1 MKLPATL
8 PIILDGGMGRELE
21 RIGAPFQQPEWS
33 AHALIESPHYVSQV
47 HRNFINAG
55 AEIITTNTYALVP
68 FHIGE
73 ERFNEQG
80 ADLIKLAAKLA
91 RDCVDLTYV
100 SDADVGDGDGDENN
114 VDVNN
119 SGKAISKVLVAGCI
133 PPVLG
138 SYRPDLFSI
147 TQAKPLLEA
156 LIVNQEPNID
166 FWLAETIS
174 SIAEASMVKSRTAQT
189 SKPTWIAFTVKDEIN
204 TESQLRSGETVFDA
218 VSQIAGQHVSA
229 ILFNCSAVEVMES
242 ALINA
247 KQALATLGL
256 EGKVQLGVYANNFP
270 PIGELRE
277 ANNDEGLSIIRK
289 DISPIKYREFVS
301 AWINAGASIV
311 GGCCG
316 VSAEHIKKLAELK

>member
-1 MKLPATL
+1 MKLPTTL

-33 AHALIESPHYVSQV
+33 AYALIESPHYVSEV

-73 ERFNEQG
+73 KRFKEQG
-80 ADLIKLAAKLA
+80 AELIKLAAKLA
-91 RDCVDLTYV
+91 RDCVN
-100 SDADVGDGDGDENN
+100 EN
-114 VDVNN
+114 DVNDN
-119 SGKAISKVLVAGCI
+119 VKVNSKVLIAGCI

-138 SYRPDLFSI
+138 SYRPDLFSV

-156 LIVNQEPNID
+156 LIVNQEADID

-174 SIAEASMVKSRTAQT
+174 SIEEATMIKARTAQT
-189 SKPTWIAFTVKDEIN
+189 NKATWIAFTVKDEIN
-204 TESQLRSGETVFDA
+204 TESRLRSGETVFDA

-242 ALINA
+242 ALLNA
-247 KQALATLGL
+247 KQALFALGL
-256 EGKVQLGVYANNFP
+256 EGEVQLGVYANNFP

-277 ANNDEGLSIIRK
+277 ANNDEGLSIIRN

-301 AWINAGASIV
+301 SWINAGASIV

-316 VSAEHIKKLAELK
+316 VSAEHIEKLAELK

>member
-1 MKLPATL
+1 MKLPTTL

-33 AHALIESPHYVSQV
+33 AHALIESPHYVSEV

-73 ERFNEQG
+73 KRFKEQG
-80 ADLIKLAAKLA
+80 AELIKLAAKLA
-91 RDCVDLTYV
+91 RDCVN
-100 SDADVGDGDGDENN
+100 EN
-114 VDVNN
+114 DVNDNVKVN
-119 SGKAISKVLVAGCI
+119 SNVLVAGCI

-138 SYRPDLFSI
+138 SYRPDLFSV

-156 LIVNQEPNID
+156 LIVNQEADID

-174 SIAEASMVKSRTAQT
+174 SIEEATMIKARTAQT
-189 SKPTWIAFTVKDEIN
+189 NKATWIAFTVKDEIN
-204 TESQLRSGETVFDA
+204 TESRLRSGETVFDA

-242 ALINA
+242 ALLNA
-247 KQALATLGL
+247 KQALLALGL
-256 EGKVQLGVYANNFP
+256 EGEVQLGVYANNFP

-277 ANNDEGLSIIRK
+277 ANNDEGLSIIRN

-301 AWINAGASIV
+301 SWINAGASIV

-316 VSAEHIKKLAELK
+316 VSAEHIEKLAELK

>member
-1 MKLPATL
+1 MKLPTTL

-33 AHALIESPHYVSQV
+33 AHALIESPHYVSEV

-73 ERFNEQG
+73 KRFREQG
-80 ADLIKLAAKLA
+80 AELIKLAAKLA
-91 RDCVDLTYV
+91 RDCVNENDV
-100 SDADVGDGDGDENN
+100 SENN
-114 VDVNN
+114 GNEN
-119 SGKAISKVLVAGCI
+119 SKVHSNVLVAGCI

-138 SYRPDLFSI
+138 SYRPDLFSV

-156 LIVNQEPNID
+156 LIVNQEADID

-174 SIAEASMVKSRTAQT
+174 SIEEATMIKARTAQT
-189 SKPTWIAFTVKDEIN
+189 NKATWIAFTVKDEIN
-204 TESQLRSGETVFDA
+204 TESRLRSGETVFDA

-242 ALINA
+242 ALLNA
-247 KQALATLGL
+247 KQALLAHGL
-256 EGKVQLGVYANNFP
+256 ESEVQLGVYANNFP

-301 AWINAGASIV
+301 SWINAGASIV

-316 VSAEHIKKLAELK
+316 VSAEHIEKLAELK

>member
-1 MKLPATL
+1 MKLPTTL

-73 ERFNEQG
+73 KRFKEQG
-80 ADLIKLAAKLA
+80 AELIKLAAKLA
-91 RDCVDLTYV
+91 RDCVNEN
-100 SDADVGDGDGDENN
+100 DVRENN
-114 VDVNN
+114 KVHSN
-119 SGKAISKVLVAGCI
+119 VLVAGCI

-138 SYRPDLFSI
+138 SYRPDLFSV

-156 LIVNQEPNID
+156 LIVNQEADID

-174 SIAEASMVKSRTAQT
+174 SIEEATMIKARTAQT
-189 SKPTWIAFTVKDEIN
+189 NKATWIAFTVKDEIN
-204 TESQLRSGETVFDA
+204 TESRLRSGETVFDA

-242 ALINA
+242 ALVNA
-247 KQALATLGL
+247 KQALLSLGL
-256 EGKVQLGVYANNFP
+256 EGEVQLGVYANNFP

-277 ANNDEGLSIIRK
+277 ANNDEGLSIIRN

-301 AWINAGASIV
+301 SWINAGASIV

-316 VSAEHIKKLAELK
+316 VSAEHIEKLAELK

>member
-1 MKLPATL
+1 MKLPSIL

-33 AHALIESPHYVSQV
+33 AHALIAAPHFISQV
-47 HRNFINAG
+47 HRNFIDAG

-73 ERFNEQG
+73 KRFNEQG

-91 RDCVDLTYV
+91 RDCVKT
-100 SDADVGDGDGDENN
+100 
-114 VDVNN
+114 N
-119 SGKAISKVLVAGCI
+119 SGVLVAGCI

-138 SYRPDLFSI
+138 SYRPDLFSVE
-147 TQAKPLLEA
+147 QAKPLLEP
-156 LIVNQEPNID
+156 LINNQEADVD

-174 SIAEASMVKSRTAQT
+174 SIAEATMVKARTTQT
-189 SKPTWIAFTVKDEIN
+189 NKPTWISFTVKDEIA
-204 TESQLRSGETVFDA
+204 TESKLRSGESVFDA
-218 VSQIAGQHVSA
+218 VSLIAGQNVSA
-229 ILFNCSAVEVMES
+229 ILFNCSAVEVMET

-247 KQALATLGL
+247 KQALLAQGL
-256 EGKVQLGVYANNFP
+256 ENEVQLGVYANNFP

-277 ANNDEGLSIIRK
+277 ANNDEGLSIIRN
-289 DISPIKYREFVS
+289 DVSPKKYRQFVS

-316 VSAEHIKKLAELK
+316 VSPEHIKELAKLK

>member
-1 MKLPATL
+1 MKLPTTL

-33 AHALIESPHYVSQV
+33 AHALIESPHYVSEV

-73 ERFNEQG
+73 KRFKEQG
-80 ADLIKLAAKLA
+80 AELIKLAAKLA
-91 RDCVDLTYV
+91 RDCVN
-100 SDADVGDGDGDENN
+100 EN
-114 VDVNN
+114 DVNDNVKVN
-119 SGKAISKVLVAGCI
+119 SNVLVAGCI

-138 SYRPDLFSI
+138 SYRPDLFSVI
-147 TQAKPLLEA
+147 QAKPLLEA
-156 LIVNQEPNID
+156 LIVNQEANID

-174 SIAEASMVKSRTAQT
+174 SIEEAAMIKARTAQT
-189 SKPTWIAFTVKDEIN
+189 NKATWIAFTVKDEIN
-204 TESQLRSGETVFDA
+204 TESRLRSGETVFDA

-242 ALINA
+242 ALLNA
-247 KQALATLGL
+247 KQALLALGL
-256 EGKVQLGVYANNFP
+256 EGEVQLGVYANNFP

-277 ANNDEGLSIIRK
+277 ANNDEGLSIIRN

-301 AWINAGASIV
+301 SWINAGASIV

-316 VSAEHIKKLAELK
+316 VSAEHIEKLAELK